1 MQFRIQFLDG
11 SARVI
16 REMFADARN
25 AVAAIALVADI
36 DWLPP
41 WRHRLSRGE
50 QEHWGRVAV
59 PRIFRTPPV
68 KGGDFRID
76 GLSPSCPRPRTATA
90 AARHLATLAVAIRYV
105 RYTSTPAV
113 RRVGARFYAPA
124 SHCFATNTLN
134 EIQVRHTER
143 LSGRWRPRAV
153 RRGTCRRSSCTGQLA
168 RIRARRSS
176 GHLLRG
182 SQSAKNSYPTRSLAE
197 RSVPPGVRPPR
208 ETMVALDGA
217 VHGQFGGIH
226 CRLRCSSLRRHRYRR
241 L

>member
-105 RYTSTPAV
+105 RYTSTPVV
-113 RRVGARFYAPA
+113 RSA
-124 SHCFATNTLN
+124 LN
-134 EIQVRHTER
+134 
-143 LSGRWRPRAV
+143 SGHSPTAWR
-153 RRGTCRRSSCTGQLA
+153 TGQ
-168 RIRARRSS
+168 ST
-176 GHLLRG
+176 
-182 SQSAKNSYPTRSLAE
+182 QSAPSAIGLSC
-197 RSVPPGVRPPR
+197 SVG
-208 ETMVALDGA
+208 
-217 VHGQFGGIH
+217 
-226 CRLRCSSLRRHRYRR
+226 
-241 L
+241 

>member
-1 MQFRIQFLDG
+1 MAVDVGGYSRLMAEDEGGDGASSAGASRG
-11 SARVI
+11 SAPST
-16 REMFADARN
+16 
-25 AVAAIALVADI
+25 AAIPYD
-36 DWLPP
+36 
-41 WRHRLSRGE
+41 RL
-50 QEHWGRVAV
+50 
-59 PRIFRTPPV
+59 
-68 KGGDFRID
+68 
-76 GLSPSCPRPRTATA
+76 
-90 AARHLATLAVAIRYV
+90 
-105 RYTSTPAV
+105 TSTPAV